1 MPSAQLTLSGKYDEK
16 CVSGQNLLLNP
27 SQLRDSSQ
35 SVEYKTLSAGWLL
48 SILSILNEELQ
59 CWGSQS
65 KNDAVG
71 MDTGKGN
78 MSNSHMYLFGCV
90 KTTS

>member
-1 MPSAQLTLSGKYDEK
+1 MPSAQLTLSGKYGEK
-16 CVSGQNLLLNP
+16 CVSGQNLLLGP

-35 SVEYKTLSAGWLL
+35 SVEYETLSAGSLL

-65 KNDAVG
+65 ENDAVG
-71 MDTGKGN
+71 VGHWKRK
-78 MSNSHMYLFGCV
+78 YE
-90 KTTS
+90 